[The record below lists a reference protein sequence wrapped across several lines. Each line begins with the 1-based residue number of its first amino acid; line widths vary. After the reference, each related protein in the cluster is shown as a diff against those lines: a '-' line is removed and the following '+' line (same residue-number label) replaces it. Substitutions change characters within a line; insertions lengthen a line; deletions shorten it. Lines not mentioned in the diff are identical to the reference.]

1 MQRAIAR
8 KRPPVDWDDVR
19 VFGVLCREQS
29 LARGA
34 RSLGLDKSTVS
45 RRIVSL
51 ERALGSKLFVRT
63 HEGLRLSREGEAAR
77 VYVERMAA
85 ELFALE
91 SAASVGAEQAAGVVR
106 VATTEAMAVRLVQG
120 GILDLK
126 AIHPGLEIELVSGNR
141 VVDLARGEA
150 DLAVRVVP
158 TKEEGLKA
166 RVIAKLGISLFASGA
181 YLRARGLPRSVA
193 QVAGHD
199 VLLPSGELEK
209 LPEARLL
216 ARVPSVRVVMRSSS
230 MPAIV
235 EAAARGH
242 GICAITRAWGE
253 ATEGL
258 EHVVSLAS
266 IPPRPVW
273 LVAHP
278 DVLERPAVRLVA
290 DAIANGF
297 EALRAP
303 RPADFRARMQ

>member
-8 KRPPVDWDDVR
+8 KRPPIDWDDVR
-19 VFGVLCREQS
+19 IFGVLCREQS

-34 RSLGLDKSTVS
+34 RALGLDKSTVS
-45 RRIVSL
+45 RRIVAL

-77 VYVERMAA
+77 GYVERMAA
-85 ELFALE
+85 ELRALE
-91 SAASVGAEQAAGVVR
+91 SAATIGAEQASGVVR
-106 VATTEAMAVRLVQG
+106 IATTEAMAVRLVEG

-126 AIHPGLEIELVSGNR
+126 AVHPGLEIELVSGNR
-141 VVDLARGEA
+141 AVDLARGEA
-150 DLAVRVVP
+150 DLALRVIP

-166 RVIAKLGISLFASGA
+166 RVIAKLGISLFASAG
-181 YLRARGLPRSVA
+181 YLRARGLPRSLS

-216 ARVPSVRVVMRSSS
+216 ARVPAVRVVLRSSS

-235 EAAARGH
+235 EAAVRGH

-258 EHVVSLAS
+258 EHILAIAS
-266 IPPRPVW
+266 VPPRPVW

-290 DAIANGF
+290 DAIAKAFG
-297 EALRAP
+297 ELRGT
-303 RPADFRARMQ
+303 RRG